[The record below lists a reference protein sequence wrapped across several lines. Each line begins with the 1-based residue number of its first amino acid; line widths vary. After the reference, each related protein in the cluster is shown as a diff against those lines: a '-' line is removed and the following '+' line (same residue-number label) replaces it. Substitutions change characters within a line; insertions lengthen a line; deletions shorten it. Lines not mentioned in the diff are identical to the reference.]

1 MREICDPPEQGG
13 RKLGSRPLHR
23 MPAEGGRILTA
34 IRGLLAAAA
43 ALAAAGFGAAA
54 MADTPL
60 TPPKGFRQWF
70 HVNSEVV
77 TKDSALFD
85 AFGGLHSVYLSPG
98 GVPMLK
104 NVKPYPDGTIF
115 VDEIRAFTIQD
126 GTYVPGDR
134 KVLAVMV
141 RNGKKYA
148 ATGGWGFQAWA
159 ASDPKKPLVT
169 DAARQCFGCH
179 TQKIAIPRPG
189 WHEYVYS
196 TYIP

>member
-1 MREICDPPEQGG
+1 M
-13 RKLGSRPLHR
+13 SV
-23 MPAEGGRILTA
+23 EGGRILIA
-34 IRGLLAAAA
+34 IRGLAA
-43 ALAAAGFGAAA
+43 ALAAGFGAAA
-54 MADTPL
+54 IADTPL

-85 AFGGLHSVYLSPG
+85 AFGGVHNVYLSPS

-104 NVKPYPDGTIF
+104 NGKPYPDGTVF

-141 RNGKKYA
+141 RNRKKYA
-148 ATGGWGFQAWA
+148 TTGGWGFQAWA
-159 ASDPKKPLVT
+159 ATDPKKPLVT
-169 DAARQCFGCH
+169 DAAKQCFGCH
-179 TQKIAIPRPG
+179 TQKVAIPRPG
-189 WHEYVYS
+189 WHEYIFS